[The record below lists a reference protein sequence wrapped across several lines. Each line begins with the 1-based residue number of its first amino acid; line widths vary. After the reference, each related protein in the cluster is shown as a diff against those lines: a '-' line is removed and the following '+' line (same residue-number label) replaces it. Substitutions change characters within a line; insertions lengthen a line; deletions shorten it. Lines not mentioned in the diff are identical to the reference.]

1 MFTCAAMFLNIQSF
15 QRVRE
20 ALEEQYTINEI
31 FELEGL
37 YFSRIKTYFIDCEN
51 SKKAEHEIKV
61 QQYNGDRRSETLK
74 VVNAMTITNK
84 QCNEG

>member
-51 SKKAEHEIKV
+51 SKKLIMKLKYSNITETAEAKH
-61 QQYNGDRRSETLK
+61 
-74 VVNAMTITNK
+74 
-84 QCNEG
+84 